1 MKEFWADVDRLMERA
16 NEMMGAV
23 SSKSLFPEFGFGSMS
38 FITKYHQLKLDV
50 VEDKDAVIF
59 NIDLPGVP
67 KESLKIHTV
76 DGFIFV
82 SGTADA
88 SKLHKG
94 GKFKYKYT
102 VPSSVVHEKIEAKYQ
117 NGRLELTL
125 PKRKPDLT
133 FGKREIPVG

>member
-1 MKEFWADVDRLMERA
+1 MSGDFWADVDRLMERA
-16 NEMMGAV
+16 NEMMG
-23 SSKSLFPEFGFGSMS
+23 SISRKSLFEFGFGSKT

-67 KESLKIHTV
+67 KESLKMHTV

-82 SGTADA
+82 SGEAAA
-88 SKLHKG
+88 SKLYKG
-94 GKFKYKYT
+94 GRFKYKYT
-102 VPSSVVHEKIEAKYQ
+102 VPSSVVHEKIEAKYN
-117 NGRLELTL
+117 NGRLELIL